1 MPVFIALFRMADIRK
16 RNGPKGI
23 KYQVRYPSRDVKSGY
38 AYASFDTMKEARA
51 FLENLGSMPQRPKA
65 GVITVNEA
73 VGRWLDICEKIGRDG
88 REKVEPETLKEYQR
102 RARVID
108 EYAWPKSLPELEHSD
123 VVHFRNWLLEN
134 KSRDLARRTLSSFH
148 SILIEMKHQGF
159 IKDDPA
165 ARITVKSTG
174 RYQDEES
181 EMEIPSDDE
190 IRDIYAAADIMGDK
204 NEFMEKCWRRYRPM
218 IYLAGFS
225 GMRPSEIRGLPWA
238 NITETAVHVK
248 QRADKTGI
256 IGPVKSKAGKRT
268 LYLPRVVTDMVFE
281 WQDYCPRSKL
291 DLVFPT
297 DSGRPIALN
306 NIRAGAWLPLMEE
319 AGLMVTEKI
328 DGERVRVA
336 KYSPYAL
343 RHYYASKLI
352 EKGKDLK
359 FIQHAMGHSKIEI
372 TLNVYGHLLKGR
384 DDAHKGMAE
393 ELATEILGKRS
404 RHREEE
410 LRV

>member
-1 MPVFIALFRMADIRK
+1 MADIRK

-51 FLENLGSMPQRPKA
+51 FLENLGSMPGRPIS
-65 GVITVNEA
+65 GVITVPEA
-73 VGRWLDICEKIGRDG
+73 VTRWLDVCEKIGRDG

-102 RARVID
+102 RARIID
-108 EYAWPKSLPELEHSD
+108 EYAWPKTLPELEPSD

-148 SILIEMKHQGF
+148 SILIEMKHQGYV
-159 IKDDPA
+159 KDDPA
-165 ARITVKSTG
+165 SHITIKSTG
-174 RYQDEES
+174 RYEDDES
-181 EMEIPSDDE
+181 EMEIPSDAE
-190 IRDIYAAADIMGDK
+190 VRDIYAAADIMGEK
-204 NEFMEKCWRRYRPM
+204 NDFMEKCWQRYRPM
-218 IYLAGFS
+218 VYLAGFS
-225 GMRPSEIRGLPWA
+225 GMRPSEIRGLPWQH
-238 NITETAVHVK
+238 ITETTVHVK

-268 LYLPRVVTDMVFE
+268 IYLPRVVTDMVFE
-281 WQDYCPRSKL
+281 WRDHCPKSKHH
-291 DLVFPT
+291 LVFPT
-297 DSGRPIALN
+297 DSGKPIALN
-306 NIRAGAWLPLMEE
+306 NFRAGAWLPLMQE

-328 DGERVRVA
+328 NGERVRLA

-384 DDAHKGMAE
+384 DDAHKGTAE
-393 ELATEILGKRS
+393 ELAEEILGKRRS
-404 RHREEE
+404 RNRAHE